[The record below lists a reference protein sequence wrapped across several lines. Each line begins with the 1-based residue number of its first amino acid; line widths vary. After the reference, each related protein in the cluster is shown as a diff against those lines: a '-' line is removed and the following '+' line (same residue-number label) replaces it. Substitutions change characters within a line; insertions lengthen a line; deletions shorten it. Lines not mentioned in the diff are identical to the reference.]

1 MERIGSLRVLNDDQ
15 ENRKLVSKLPR
26 WASNRWSRLAYH
38 WKEENKGFPPFSEF
52 VKFVVKEADIACDP
66 VLSSSLFSEEDSSK
80 ISSKESKIA
89 KPPRRRLQG
98 ANTFATSLSKE
109 GKGTGERKRLPAS
122 IIKSCIIC
130 NGAHDLDVCLE
141 FMNKTQ

>member
-26 WASNRWSRLAYH
+26 WASNRWSRLAFH

-52 VKFVVKEADIACDP
+52 VKFVVKEADIVCDP
-66 VLSSSLFSEEDSSK
+66 VLSSTLFSEEDSSK

-89 KPPRRRLQG
+89 RGQY
-98 ANTFATSLSKE
+98 
-109 GKGTGERKRLPAS
+109 
-122 IIKSCIIC
+122 IC
-130 NGAHDLDVCLE
+130 DK
-141 FMNKTQ
+141 FK